1 MTLWRMRQTGGNA
14 LLSSTAVRLGQEV
27 WPHSLG
33 RRNGLEWLH
42 TIFLRHEIRGTLDRE
57 SSQGVGSL
65 DYEVWWLEVPAGRD
79 GDASPCPGHH
89 ITTM

>member
-1 MTLWRMRQTGGNA
+1 M

-42 TIFLRHEIRGTLDRE
+42 TIFPRHEIRETLDRE

-89 ITTM
+89 IATV